1 VLKIIKPILKNKK
14 LLTITFWLWVAMIA
28 YFTFT
33 PHSPKLRLDIKEQ
46 SFRLDY
52 LFHFIVYFGLTV
64 LYFLWKS
71 DKNFKIKTKFLL
83 YFIFTAILFSG
94 ISEIL
99 QHYIP
104 DRSFNPID
112 FYSNTAGIIL
122 GVFVPMLKLKLIR

>member
-1 VLKIIKPILKNKK
+1 MTMESFFKNKK
-14 LLTITFWLWVAMIA
+14 LLTITFWLWAAMII

-33 PHSPKLRLDIKEQ
+33 PNSPRLKIDLKEQ
-46 SFRLDY
+46 SIRLDY

-83 YFIFTAILFSG
+83 YFIITAILFSG
-94 ISEIL
+94 ISELL

-104 DRSFNPID
+104 GRSFNPID
-112 FYSNTAGIIL
+112 FYSNTAGIIV
-122 GVFVPMLKLKLIR
+122 GAIAPKLILKNQ